1 MSNKIGPNDKCHC
14 GSDKKYKKCC
24 FLQDEQQ
31 RIIES
36 TYVETDRFKEGL
48 EILKSNFPNITFQ
61 NVSEKLNSKSYTL
74 MQLQHMKDNVCLLA
88 ERFKTNEKVFKDR
101 DPNNNEYDFIMM
113 YRGAYRILFGGPNLK
128 AFTISLKSFFANPS
142 YANYEPNEN
151 EKE

>member
-48 EILKSNFPNITFQ
+48 EILTTHFPNISFQ
-61 NVSEKLNSKSYTL
+61 NVTEKLNTKSYTL

-88 ERFKTNEKVFKDR
+88 ERFKTNERVFKDE
-101 DPNNNEYDFIMM
+101 NKEKKQEYFDV
-113 YRGAYRILFGGPNLK
+113 LP
-128 AFTISLKSFFANPS
+128 
-142 YANYEPNEN
+142 
-151 EKE
+151 